1 MVSFRSMSMKKKS
14 CCNLVLAV
22 SLSLL
27 IVAANVT
34 SVFASQVTDHLR
46 TTIDKVI
53 DIVSNSK
60 YKNDK
65 KARRKL
71 IREIINPL
79 FSYEQ
84 MSMRSLAKNWKK
96 RTDEEKKDFIELFGR
111 LLENSY
117 ASKIESFSDEIIN
130 YVDEKIKGK
139 YALVKTEIVR
149 KDGVI
154 DVDYKL
160 INHNGNWKVYDFV
173 IEGVSMI
180 KNYRSQFS
188 RIIKKESY
196 EALRKRLNDK
206 VIDLES

>member
-1 MVSFRSMSMKKKS
+1 MKRKNHY
-14 CCNLVLAV
+14 NLVLAI

-27 IVAANVT
+27 IALANVT
-34 SVFASQVTDHLR
+34 SAFASPVTDNLR
-46 TTIDKVI
+46 ATIDKVI
-53 DIVSNSK
+53 NIVNSSK

-65 KARRKL
+65 KTRRKL

-84 MSMRSLAKNWKK
+84 MSMRSLAKNWKS

-117 ASKIESFSDEIIN
+117 ASKIEAYSDEKIN
-130 YVDEKIKGK
+130 YVGEKIKGK

-154 DVDYKL
+154 GVDYKF

-188 RIIKKESY
+188 RIIKKESF

-206 VIDLES
+206 VVDLES